1 MGAVTRHIVEES
13 SKNRSAGQHNW
24 SVIAFGYLYVS
35 SKHHSFRWR
44 PLEAAFSALGSNTEP
59 VLDTL
64 EDEVDAGREKPI
76 DVEWL
81 LRDIV
86 PSLLVLSGNITPLM
100 SALVCLI
107 YFLLDFPFL
116 QGRAFVL
123 ASQYSKLLPAD
134 HAAQYLDASVQVLE
148 ASGAGVPVKISAIKA
163 IQKYATS
170 DNSRIEF

>member
-1 MGAVTRHIVEES
+1 M
-13 SKNRSAGQHNW
+13 
-24 SVIAFGYLYVS
+24 
-35 SKHHSFRWR
+35 
-44 PLEAAFSALGSNTEP
+44 
-59 VLDTL
+59 
-64 EDEVDAGREKPI
+64 DAGREKPI

-100 SALVCLI
+100 SALVYLI